1 MKGSSAN
8 RKTLQAR
15 KKSVRAELVE
25 ALSFSAVG
33 KRSKALRQAQ
43 GERWFAGLLLAAT
56 SLLAA
61 PAFAQTV
68 AITGGTVALGDGSE
82 PIEGGTVVLRD
93 GRIVAAGRNVAVP
106 AGAQRVD
113 ATGKWVTPGIVA
125 GFSRVG
131 LIEVDAVSSTNDVS
145 AGNSP
150 FSAAI
155 DVAPAINPRALAI
168 QVNRAGGVTRA
179 IVAPGTAKS
188 IFAGQGAV
196 IDLGS
201 DMEAVT
207 RARAFQFVEL
217 GETGADE
224 AGGSRAA
231 AHVLFRNALREA
243 RDLGRFSSP
252 ISGGGGAREPRANDQ
267 RDLPL
272 EEVPDN
278 RLLSA
283 GANRPDD
290 VLLTRFDAA
299 ALVPVLQGRQL
310 LLVHVERASDI
321 IQVLA
326 LKKEFPRLRLVL
338 VGATEGWTIADRIAA
353 ARVPVIANALNDL
366 PSTFEQL
373 AATQSNVARMRAA
386 GIPVAL
392 GMINDDEARQVRLA
406 RQQAGNM
413 VAVGRVP
420 GASGLSWGEA
430 LATITSAPAEAVG
443 MGGEIGSLRPGR
455 RADVVIWSGDPL
467 ENSSAAEIVLIDGVQ
482 QPLDNHQTKLRDRY
496 RTATEGDL
504 PKSYER

>member
-1 MKGSSAN
+1 MI
-8 RKTLQAR
+8 RLL
-15 KKSVRAELVE
+15 KSV
-25 ALSFSAVG
+25 
-33 KRSKALRQAQ
+33 
-43 GERWFAGLLLAAT
+43 LLAA
-56 SLLAA
+56 SSFLAA
-61 PAFAQTV
+61 PAAAQTI

-82 PIEGGTVVLRD
+82 PIEGGTVVVRN
-93 GRIVAAGRNVAVP
+93 GRIVGAGRNVSIP
-106 AGAQRVD
+106 ADAQRVD
-113 ATGKWVTPGIVA
+113 ATGKWVTPGLVA

-131 LIEVDAVSSTNDVS
+131 LLEVDAAGGSNDVS
-145 AGNSP
+145 AANSP

-155 DVAPAINPRALAI
+155 DIVPAINPRASAI
-168 QVNRAGGVTRA
+168 QVSRAGGITRA
-179 IVAPGTAKS
+179 IVAPGAAKS

-196 IDLGS
+196 IDLGD
-201 DMEAVT
+201 DMEPIT

-231 AHVLFRNALREA
+231 AYVLFRNALREA
-243 RDLGRFSSP
+243 RDLGARFPSP
-252 ISGGGGAREPRANDQ
+252 ISGGGGSREPRANDQ
-267 RDLPL
+267 RDFQL

-283 GANRPDD
+283 GANRSQD

-321 IQVLA
+321 LQVLG
-326 LKKEFPRLRLVL
+326 LTKEFPRLRLVL
-338 VGATEGWTIADRIAA
+338 VGATEGWTVADRIAA

-386 GIPVAL
+386 GIPVGL

-430 LATITSAPAEAVG
+430 LATITSGPAEAVG

-455 RADVVIWSGDPL
+455 RADVVVWSGDPL
-467 ENSSAAEIVLIDGVQ
+467 ENASTAEIVLIDGVR
-482 QPLDNHQTKLRDRY
+482 QPLDNRQTKLRDRY
-496 RTATEGDL
+496 RTAGEGDL
-504 PKSYER
+504 PKAYER

>member
-1 MKGSSAN
+1 MT
-8 RKTLQAR
+8 RFF
-15 KKSVRAELVE
+15 KS
-25 ALSFSAVG
+25 
-33 KRSKALRQAQ
+33 
-43 GERWFAGLLLAAT
+43 LLLGA

-61 PAFAQTV
+61 PAAAQTI

-82 PIEGGTVVLRD
+82 PIEGGTVVLRN

-113 ATGKWVTPGIVA
+113 ATGKWVTPGLVA

-131 LIEVDAVSSTNDVS
+131 LIEVDAVGATNDVT
-145 AGNSP
+145 AENSP

-168 QVNRAGGVTRA
+168 QVSRAGGVTRA

-196 IDLGS
+196 IDTGN

-217 GETGADE
+217 GETGSDE

-243 RDLGRFSSP
+243 RDLGARFSAP
-252 ISGGGGAREPRANDQ
+252 ISGGGGGTREPRANDQ
-267 RDLPL
+267 RDFPL

-278 RLLSA
+278 RLLSP
-283 GANRPDD
+283 GASRPDD

-326 LKKEFPRLRLVL
+326 LTKEFPRLRLVL

-420 GASGLSWGEA
+420 GATGLSWGEA
-430 LATITSAPAEAVG
+430 LATITSGPAEAVG

-496 RTATEGDL
+496 RTPTEGDL
-504 PKSYER
+504 PKAYER